1 MNLLT
6 AGMGSGLGA
15 PIGVNVRFTL
25 VTVGESFAAGAGV
38 VAFAGADNCLGTTGL
53 GAAGLGAVILALTGP
68 AVLGAVSDLVLKL
81 DLTLLGAGSVFFAAG
96 AADACFEA
104 ASAAL
109 AALIAVSLAA

>member
-6 AGMGSGLGA
+6 GGTGSGLGA

-25 VTVGESFAAGAGV
+25 ATVGVSFGVEAAL
-38 VAFAGADNCLGTTGL
+38 AGADNCLCTGFGATGL
-53 GAAGLGAVILALTGP
+53 GPVILALAG
-68 AVLGAVSDLVLKL
+68 AVLGASSDLVLKL
-81 DLTLLGAGSVFFAAG
+81 VLLLCMGPTSTSRFLASG
-96 AADACFEA
+96 AACLE